1 MYVDSVIIL
10 FIFIISKLLHQEI
23 WEIIFNALQIL
34 VTFYHQVHENTEF
47 ELLKP
52 DSERRDSGQALNYV
66 RKTDDGIVPMIPAPR
81 PSNIGVSASLDDLDK
96 DFSRGIALQL
106 EYDRVGH
113 AKNQKPDVPKL
124 NLNGL

>member
-1 MYVDSVIIL
+1 M
-10 FIFIISKLLHQEI
+10 
-23 WEIIFNALQIL
+23 
-34 VTFYHQVHENTEF
+34 HENTEF

-52 DSERRDSGQALNYV
+52 DSERIDSGQALNYV
-66 RKTDDGIVPMIPAPR
+66 RKTDDGIVPMKPAPR

-96 DFSRGIALQL
+96 DFSRGIALPL

-113 AKNQKPDVPKL
+113 AKNQKPDVPIL